1 MKKII
6 ALAAAALL
14 MCCCAFAQ
22 AEDAVTAEEIDGFRN
37 MLVAEALKRG
47 SVEPEATGDG
57 WFLYEF
63 EGITLIAEESALDEN
78 ANVRYAELWG
88 GEALTDGRGIGP
100 GSTLRE
106 LLAAYPLDNPS
117 LAGSYEEAVLYISGM
132 LPDAVSVGSVNRD
145 GSHAVQVEY
154 ALTVPDGE
162 EAVQSYI
169 GYSMENNVVVG
180 MYTGTARVSLDDARM
195 DIESMSRLQE
205 VREYS
210 VYNAETPEPLA
221 REDLLFTSPYGVVD
235 FVSAGE
241 DELKAALGEPDA
253 DNWEQDQDLYF
264 RTMEWEGVTAV
275 LAYDAQKQNSVL
287 TGLQV
292 YGDQLEGPR
301 GLHMDD
307 TVESVEARFP
317 QDAGEALG
325 ERDEAGANSRL
336 AAAGNE
342 PYIEYTVT
350 LDDGTVALDLE
361 FVDGALFVITCIH
374 K

>member
-14 MCCCAFAQ
+14 MCCCAFAL

-37 MLVAEALKRG
+37 MLVAEALKREP
-47 SVEPEATGDG
+47 VEPETTGDG
-57 WFLYEF
+57 RFLYEF

-78 ANVRYAELWG
+78 AHVRYAELWG

-205 VREYS
+205 AREYS

-292 YGDQLEGPR
+292 YGEQMEGPR

-317 QDAGEALG
+317 QDAGEALS
-325 ERDEAGANSRL
+325 ERDLTGAYSRL
-336 AAAGNE
+336 ATAGNE

-350 LDDGTVALDLE
+350 LDDSTVALDLE